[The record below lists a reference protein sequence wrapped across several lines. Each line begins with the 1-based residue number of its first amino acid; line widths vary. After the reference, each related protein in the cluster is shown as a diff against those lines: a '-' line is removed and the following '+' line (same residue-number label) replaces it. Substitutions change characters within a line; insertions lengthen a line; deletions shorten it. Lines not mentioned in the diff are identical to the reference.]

1 MDELRGDEL
10 RGRRFSSSSGE
21 DAAGQVRGGMLEHQV
36 LPLILALP
44 KKAETAGLR
53 IRPKGKMR

>member
-1 MDELRGDEL
+1 
-10 RGRRFSSSSGE
+10 
-21 DAAGQVRGGMLEHQV
+21 MLEHQV

-53 IRPKGKMR
+53 IRPKG